1 MNEWMNENKSH
12 KNLAIA
18 CGWRS
23 LFNNWFFGMH
33 TNVILLF
40 IKENDAIKQMEASI
54 AELNLKMRIQGH
66 ASGLC
71 IWIFFRHLLLETT

>member
-1 MNEWMNENKSH
+1 
-12 KNLAIA
+12 
-18 CGWRS
+18 
-23 LFNNWFFGMH
+23 MH

-54 AELNLKMRIQGH
+54 ERATELNLKMRIQGH

-71 IWIFFRHLLLETT
+71 IWIFFRNLLLETT